1 MKETLLKTL
10 YYACTIIAA
19 FDTGAAIAQGKFP
32 LAICMAVV
40 TIVWIYL
47 LNDNENE

>member
-1 MKETLLKTL
+1 MKKTLLKIFC
-10 YYACTIIAA
+10 YACTIMAA
-19 FDTGAAIAQGKFP
+19 FDTGAALAKWNFP
-32 LAICMAVV
+32 LALCMAVV